1 MPKSMR
7 LIDAGPIEA
16 ELERLRGIAERRGDA
31 RAAATLAH
39 IAALI
44 EDAPEIL
51 IRPDEDKM
59 KRKKYGKYKNVL
71 LSESELD
78 TLKDEF
84 PETWQSWIEE
94 VSEGVAKSGK
104 KYKNFVAVIR
114 NWARREA
121 EKKKTENTALSS
133 FETEDVLTA
142 AMARTRSPLSV
153 YSTV

>member
-1 MPKSMR
+1 MPKNMR

-16 ELERLRGIAERRGDA
+16 ELERLRGIADRRGDA

-78 TLKDEF
+78 TLKGEF

-121 EKKKTENTALSS
+121 EKKKTENPALSS

-142 AMARTRSPLSV
+142 AMART
-153 YSTV
+153 YGG

>member
-7 LIDAGPIEA
+7 LIDAVPIEA

-31 RAAATLAH
+31 RATATLAH

-44 EDAPEIL
+44 EDAPDIL

-142 AMARTRSPLSV
+142 AMART
-153 YSTV
+153 YGG

>member
-1 MPKSMR
+1 MPKTMR

-114 NWARREA
+114 NWARREE

-142 AMARTRSPLSV
+142 AMART
-153 YSTV
+153 YGG

>member
-7 LIDAGPIEA
+7 LIDAYPIEA

-44 EDAPEIL
+44 VDAPEIL

-114 NWARREA
+114 NWARREE

-142 AMARTRSPLSV
+142 AMART
-153 YSTV
+153 YGG

>member
-44 EDAPEIL
+44 EDAPDIL

-78 TLKDEF
+78 TLKGEF

-142 AMARTRSPLSV
+142 AMART
-153 YSTV
+153 YGG

>member
-1 MPKSMR
+1 MPKTMR
-7 LIDAGPIEA
+7 MIDACPIEA
-16 ELERLRGIAERRGDA
+16 ELARLRELAQKKGDG
-31 RAAATLAH
+31 RAVGM
-39 IAALI
+39 IDYVAALI

-84 PETWQSWIEE
+84 PETWQAWIEE

-104 KYKNFVAVIR
+104 KYKNFLAVIR
-114 NWARREA
+114 NWARRDA
-121 EKKKTENTALSS
+121 EKQKTENTALSS
-133 FETEDVLTA
+133 FETEDVLEA
-142 AMARTRSPLSV
+142 AMART
-153 YSTV
+153 YGG

>member
-1 MPKSMR
+1 MPKVMR
-7 LIDAGPIEA
+7 LIDAVPIEA
-16 ELERLRGIAERRGDA
+16 ELERLRGIADRRGDA

-142 AMARTRSPLSV
+142 AMART
-153 YSTV
+153 YGG

>member
-104 KYKNFVAVIR
+104 KYKNFLAVIR

-142 AMARTRSPLSV
+142 AMART
-153 YSTV
+153 YGG

>member
-1 MPKSMR
+1 MPQSMR

-16 ELERLRGIAERRGDA
+16 ELERLRGIADRRGDA

-114 NWARREA
+114 NWARREE

-142 AMARTRSPLSV
+142 AMART
-153 YSTV
+153 YGG

>member
-7 LIDAGPIEA
+7 LIDAVPIEA
-16 ELERLRGIAERRGDA
+16 ELERLRGIADRRGDA

-142 AMARTRSPLSV
+142 AMART
-153 YSTV
+153 YGG

>member
-16 ELERLRGIAERRGDA
+16 ELARLRGIADRRGDA

-104 KYKNFVAVIR
+104 KYKNFLAVIR
-114 NWARREA
+114 NWARREE

-142 AMARTRSPLSV
+142 AMART
-153 YSTV
+153 YGG

>member
-1 MPKSMR
+1 MPQSMR

-104 KYKNFVAVIR
+104 KYKNFLAVIR
-114 NWARREA
+114 NWARREE

-142 AMARTRSPLSV
+142 AMART
-153 YSTV
+153 YGG

>member
-16 ELERLRGIAERRGDA
+16 ELERLRGIADRRGDA

-142 AMARTRSPLSV
+142 AMART
-153 YSTV
+153 YGG

>member
-16 ELERLRGIAERRGDA
+16 ELERLRGIADRRGDA

-39 IAALI
+39 IADLI

-78 TLKDEF
+78 TLKGEF

-142 AMARTRSPLSV
+142 AMART
-153 YSTV
+153 YGG

>member
-1 MPKSMR
+1 MPKTMR

-16 ELERLRGIAERRGDA
+16 ELERLRGIADRRGDA

-114 NWARREA
+114 NWARREE

-142 AMARTRSPLSV
+142 AMART
-153 YSTV
+153 YGG